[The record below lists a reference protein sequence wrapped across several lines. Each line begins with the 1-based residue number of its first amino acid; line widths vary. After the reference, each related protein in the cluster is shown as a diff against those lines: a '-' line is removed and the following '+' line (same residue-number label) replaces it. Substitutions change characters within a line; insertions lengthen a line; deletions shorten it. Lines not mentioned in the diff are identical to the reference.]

1 MRHDQRH
8 GVGMTRLD
16 VDELD
21 IDAVDRRHELRQ
33 GIQLRLRLTPVVV
46 GSPVLDEWLD
56 LRELHTLR
64 LIRDGLALGPSR
76 RHHPPPEVGECLVGH
91 VNAEGADRVAVVFG
105 RAANLH
111 GGQAADGGLCGG
123 RRSGLGVAG
132 RGEEDDA
139 EDASYCRKQAAP
151 RDARRAVPTTRGL
164 AGRRMHPVFESGH
177 GGFPS

>member
-76 RHHPPPEVGECLVGH
+76 RHHPSPEVEECLFRH
-91 VNAEGADRVAVVFG
+91 VDTEGADRIAVFG
-105 RAANLH
+105 RSAKLPR
-111 GGQAADGGLCGG
+111 GKADGGLGPA
-123 RRSGLGVAG
+123 RRSRLSVAG

-139 EDASYCRKQAAP
+139 EGASYCRKKAAP
-151 RDARRAVPTTRGL
+151 GDARRAVPTTRGVD
-164 AGRRMHPVFESGH
+164 GRRMHPVFESGH